1 MAGAHRAESGP
12 SARASISKASAECA
26 VLRRAGET
34 AVGQAGGERRGE
46 GVSTG
51 WSRSAKTHGGV
62 SPAAHTTNTVQH
74 ISSQCCCLT
83 HSHIL
88 CSLSVCLSLSVSLSL
103 SLSLSEVAQPQN
115 AHTPNPKYSSRSTYC
130 QPLFFIIII
139 IMTTGRG
146 GSTRTTCHSRFIHT
160 YAQNSVNQPAKTGS
174 GKSFGAD
181 PHLPVG
187 SCHQLAPRHE
197 QRGLSSH

>member
-1 MAGAHRAESGP
+1 MRLLWDKREG
-12 SARASISKASAECA
+12 
-26 VLRRAGET
+26 
-34 AVGQAGGERRGE
+34 RGE
-46 GVSTG
+46 GRG
-51 WSRSAKTHGGV
+51 SAPDGLGAQRRTAVCLLLLTRRTQSSIFPASAVV
-62 SPAAHTTNTVQH
+62 SPT
-74 ISSQCCCLT
+74 LT
-83 HSHIL
+83 Y
-88 CSLSVCLSLSVSLSL
+88 CVVSL